1 VWCVVWCKTH
11 LLFFSP
17 RISFLFG
24 LGRPYIHTATITNE
38 GAVTLSGRTI
48 PDYPNRSAQ
57 YNKFEAPKDQKEKK
71 PGSRFFSFFF
81 FPFFSFFFDDDQQRS
96 IFSFFGWFFE
106 PHIFRFP
113 GRREEF
119 EKNTTTSTTPTRGE
133 GGAVYGG
140 LILFS
145 HEDCQFTRR
154 YFGNRGYFLFTPLS
168 DMLKFGGQFRQT
180 FFVPFSFFLFA
191 GFRLGVTGWTKAF
204 SFCVVV
210 FGEGVRSAPQK
221 PHTKICTIFRATTTT
236 TRKKQSTFSF
246 PVTID
251 SPHSFFCCVF
261 YIYIHHHTV
270 YQPPPKINC
279 FGLTRR
285 IFVFAWID
293 DGWDIPGVDS
303 RKEKAPYFPA
313 AVIIFLQQKTLFLCA
328 CVSSSH
334 NNNNKNIAPRP

>member
-1 VWCVVWCKTH
+1 MKGLSPSQAEPFQIIQTGARNTTNSRHQKTKKKRNRDH
-11 LLFFSP
+11 GFFPS
-17 RISFLFG
+17 
-24 LGRPYIHTATITNE
+24 
-38 GAVTLSGRTI
+38 
-48 PDYPNRSAQ
+48 
-57 YNKFEAPKDQKEKK
+57 
-71 PGSRFFSFFF
+71 FFSFFF
-81 FPFFSFFFDDDQQRS
+81 FLFWWWPTAFNFLVFWLIFWTTHLSFSRPARG
-96 IFSFFGWFFE
+96 IWKKHN
-106 PHIFRFP
+106 HIH
-113 GRREEF
+113 
-119 EKNTTTSTTPTRGE
+119 NTHSWRG
-133 GGAVYGG
+133 GCRVWG